1 MMKLFL
7 ACLLTV
13 VIETAFFAA
22 VGYRKKAEL
31 AVIIAANVVTN
42 LALNLL
48 LIVIPYNMFTVL
60 ALELLVLAAEY
71 LVYALAFG
79 RSGRLLLYTMLA
91 NLLSFGLGG
100 LILRLIP

>member
-1 MMKLFL
+1 MKLFL

-22 VGYRKKAEL
+22 VGYRKKSET
-31 AVIIAANVVTN
+31 AVIIAANIVTN

-48 LIVIPYNMFTVL
+48 LLAIPYNMLTVL

-71 LVYALAFG
+71 AAYALAFG
-79 RSGRLLLYTMLA
+79 RSGRLFLYTMLA
-91 NLLSFGLGG
+91 NLISFFLGG
-100 LILRLIP
+100 AILRLIP